1 MTRLRPVL
9 ALLALTAA
17 PAFAQSTPPVSR
29 TKLVATHA
37 VNKTNAH
44 TATMTTEPADTGA
57 AAGTK
62 PTVAPPQ
69 ERSGAEKPVKPGDAS
84 RTTGSAGGSAV
95 EKLAEK
101 PAAAFDRE
109 VFIYDRS
116 GRRDPFTSLMS
127 SSELRP
133 LLSDLRLV
141 AVAFDETGRNS
152 VAVLRDVN
160 TKDQYRV
167 RVGQSLGRMRAAR
180 IDPKSITFTI
190 EEFGFSRQE
199 TLGLGDSN
207 KGSSK

>member
-1 MTRLRPVL
+1 MSRLRAVL
-9 ALLALTAA
+9 AILALTAGASA

-37 VNKTNAH
+37 VNKTNAQ
-44 TATMTTEPADTGA
+44 TAAMTAESDTGA
-57 AAGTK
+57 ASASGST
-62 PTVAPPQ
+62 PAAPGQRRPGDK
-69 ERSGAEKPVKPGDAS
+69 GAEGA
-84 RTTGSAGGSAV
+84 RATETAAGATV
-95 EKLAEK
+95 EKVAER
-101 PAAAFDRE
+101 PMSGFDRE
-109 VFIYDRS
+109 VFVYDRS

>member
-1 MTRLRPVL
+1 MSRFRAAL
-9 ALLALTAA
+9 ALLAVTAA
-17 PAFAQSTPPVSR
+17 AASAQSVPPIAR

-37 VNKTNAH
+37 ANKTNAH
-44 TATMTTEPADTGA
+44 TREMTTEPTDS
-57 AAGTK
+57 GTT

-69 ERSGAEKPVKPGDAS
+69 GKPDAGKPVESPARATESAAGAAVDRPAEKA
-84 RTTGSAGGSAV
+84 AG
-95 EKLAEK
+95 
-101 PAAAFDRE
+101 FDRE
-109 VFIYDRS
+109 VFVYDRS
-116 GRRDPFTSLMS
+116 GRRDPFASLMT

-160 TKDQYRV
+160 TKDQYRI
-167 RVGQSLGRMRAAR
+167 RVGQSLGRMRASR

>member
-1 MTRLRPVL
+1 MSRVHAVI
-9 ALLALTAA
+9 ALLAATAGVA
-17 PAFAQSTPPVSR
+17 SAQSIPPVAR

-37 VNKTNAH
+37 ANQTNAH
-44 TATMTTEPADTGA
+44 TKQMTTEPTDSGTTPSVAPAQAKPGA
-57 AAGTK
+57 GKPVEGAERATESAAG
-62 PTVAPPQ
+62 A
-69 ERSGAEKPVKPGDAS
+69 
-84 RTTGSAGGSAV
+84 AV
-95 EKLAEK
+95 EKPAEATAEK
-101 PAAAFDRE
+101 AAGFDRE
-109 VFIYDRS
+109 IFVYDRS
-116 GRRDPFTSLMS
+116 GRRDPFASLMT

-160 TKDQYRV
+160 TKDQYRI
-167 RVGQSLGRMRAAR
+167 RVGQSLGRMRASR